1 MRVQHLPSLTS
12 LLVTIKTNSTEKIV
26 FHLSAYRLSF
36 LAKCLGLESDY
47 LNVCLDFKSFRKK
60 KLSAV
65 FNHKTSVF
73 QGAAYCDLQLP
84 QANYVLNLQNI
95 KSGN

>member
-12 LLVTIKTNSTEKIV
+12 SLVTIKTNSTEKIV

-36 LAKCLGLESDY
+36 LATCLGLESDY
-47 LNVCLDFKSFRKK
+47 LNVCLDFKSFRKRTI
-60 KLSAV
+60 SS
-65 FNHKTSVF
+65 FYHKTSVI

>member
-36 LAKCLGLESDY
+36 LAKFLGLESDY
-47 LNVCLDFKSFRKK
+47 LNVCLDFKSFSKK
-60 KLSAV
+60 KTISS
-65 FNHKTSVF
+65 F
-73 QGAAYCDLQLP
+73 
-84 QANYVLNLQNI
+84 
-95 KSGN
+95 